1 MGKISRISWRTMM
14 DRIIDYPHLIQNINE
29 MINTLEYDSSRSG
42 GKTKLNCD
50 RLYYLYSLKERY
62 SKVLEEKNSK
72 KSTTKKKEVN

>member
-1 MGKISRISWRTMM
+1 MM

>member
-1 MGKISRISWRTMM
+1 MS
-14 DRIIDYPHLIQNINE
+14 RIIDYSHLINNLNE

-50 RLYYLYSLKERY
+50 KLHYMYALKERY
-62 SKVLEEKNSK
+62 SKVIEKNSK

>member
-1 MGKISRISWRTMM
+1 M

-50 RLYYLYSLKERY
+50 KLYYLYSLKERY
-62 SKVLEEKNSK
+62 SKVIEQNSK

>member
-1 MGKISRISWRTMM
+1 MGKISHISWRTMM

-50 RLYYLYSLKERY
+50 RLYYLYSLRERY

-72 KSTTKKKEVN
+72 KSTIKKKEVN